1 MAMPPEAESAGSDRL
16 VLGVDGGGSRCTA
29 VLAAADPAGCHEL
42 GRGEGG
48 PANAHAAG
56 FETAA
61 ASVAAAIEEAFAVA
75 GIPSTPLAAAC
86 LGLAGAG
93 SETVASRW
101 LTWARDRGLA
111 ASIEVMPDG
120 LPAFGGDG
128 EPPWG
133 VLVIAGTG
141 SVVWGRRPD
150 GSLERCGGRGPL
162 VGDEGSGFW
171 LATQG
176 LRAVIRMADGWGDET
191 ALLAD
196 ACRRFAVDEVS
207 DLPAALSAPA
217 TTRAAIAAFAADV
230 VAAASAGD
238 AVAGGI
244 LDEAATLL
252 CQQAVTVGR
261 RLGVT
266 GGGYPLRLAGG
277 LLCHAPAVR
286 ERLRDRLAA
295 AGLPP
300 ATVACVPDLAAAAAR
315 MAAG

>member
-1 MAMPPEAESAGSDRL
+1 MPPEADSAGSDRL
-16 VLGVDGGGSRCTA
+16 VIGVDGGGSRCTA
-29 VLAAADPAGCHEL
+29 VLAAADPAGCRER
-42 GRGEGG
+42 GRGNGG
-48 PANAHAAG
+48 LANANAAG

-61 ASVAAAIEEAFAVA
+61 ANVAAAIEEAFAAA
-75 GIPSTPLAAAC
+75 GIPPTPLAAAC

-93 SETVASRW
+93 SETVAGRW
-101 LTWARDRGLA
+101 LAWARDRGLA
-111 ASIEVMPDG
+111 ARIEVVPDG

-128 EPPWG
+128 EPAWG

-141 SVVWGRRPD
+141 SIVWGRRPD
-150 GSLERCGGRGPL
+150 GSLLRCGGRGPL

-171 LATQG
+171 VATQG
-176 LRAVIRMADGWGDET
+176 LRAVMRMADGWGEET
-191 ALLAD
+191 SLLA
-196 ACRRFAVDEVS
+196 AARRRFAVDEAS
-207 DLPAALSAPA
+207 DLPAGLSAPT

-230 VAAASAGD
+230 VAAAAAGD

-261 RLGVT
+261 RLGVAA
-266 GGGYPLRLAGG
+266 GGYPLRLAGG
-277 LLCHAPAVR
+277 LLCHAPAMR

-295 AGLPP
+295 AGLSP

-315 MAAG
+315 LAAG

>member
-1 MAMPPEAESAGSDRL
+1 MPPEAESAGSDRL
-16 VLGVDGGGSRCTA
+16 VIGVDGGGSRCTA
-29 VLAAADPAGCHEL
+29 VLAAADPAGCSER
-42 GRGEGG
+42 GRGNGG

-56 FETAA
+56 FEPAA
-61 ASVAAAIEEAFAVA
+61 ASVAAAIEEAFAAA
-75 GIPSTPLAAAC
+75 GIPPTPLAAAC

-111 ASIEVMPDG
+111 ARIEVMPDG

-128 EPPWG
+128 EPAWG

-141 SVVWGRRPD
+141 SIVWGRRPD
-150 GSLERCGGRGPL
+150 GSLLRCGGRGPL

-171 LATQG
+171 VATQG
-176 LRAVIRMADGWGDET
+176 LRAVMRMADGWGEET
-191 ALLAD
+191 SLMAD
-196 ACRRFAVDEVS
+196 ACRRFAVDEAS
-207 DLPAALSAPA
+207 DLPAGLSAPT

-230 VAAASAGD
+230 VAAAAAGD

-277 LLCHAPAVR
+277 LLCHAPAMQ

-295 AGLPP
+295 AGLSP

-315 MAAG
+315 TAAG